1 VLIIPAIDL
10 RNGQCV
16 RLKQGDYA
24 QETIFGSDPVAVAR
38 RWVDEGARY
47 LHIVDLDGAKSG
59 RLEHSAVVRR
69 IVEAVGVPCQLGGG
83 LRQVDDL
90 AEVLAWGVERVVVG
104 SRAVQDPGWLA
115 DACNQFPG
123 KLVLGIDAKEGTVAT
138 DGWLKLSGRSAAD
151 FAEECAGMAL
161 AAIVYTDIGRD
172 GMLKGPNFDAIA
184 KLARLVPIP
193 VIASGGITTLDDIR
207 RLAELKIPACIVGRA
222 LYEGRIQLREAMG
235 VIHG

>member
-1 VLIIPAIDL
+1 MP
-10 RNGQCV
+10 
-16 RLKQGDYA
+16 
-24 QETIFGSDPVAVAR
+24 
-38 RWVDEGARY
+38 
-47 LHIVDLDGAKSG
+47 
-59 RLEHSAVVRR
+59 
-69 IVEAVGVPCQLGGG
+69 
-83 LRQVDDL
+83 
-90 AEVLAWGVERVVVG
+90 
-104 SRAVQDPGWLA
+104 
-115 DACNQFPG
+115 
-123 KLVLGIDAKEGTVAT
+123 
-138 DGWLKLSGRSAAD
+138 
-151 FAEECAGMAL
+151 L

>member
-1 VLIIPAIDL
+1 VFD
-10 RNGQCV
+10 
-16 RLKQGDYA
+16 
-24 QETIFGSDPVAVAR
+24 SDPVAVAC

-59 RLEHSAVVRR
+59 RIEHSAVVRQ
-69 IVEAVGVPCQLGGG
+69 IVAAVRVPCQLRGG
-83 LRQVDDL
+83 LRQVDGI
-90 AEVLAWGVERVVVG
+90 AEVLGWGVERVVVG
-104 SRAVQDPGWLA
+104 ARAVQDPGWLA
-115 DACNQFPG
+115 EACNQFPG

-151 FAEECAGMAL
+151 FAQECAGMAL

-172 GMLKGPNFDAIA
+172 GMLKGPNFEAIA
-184 KLARLVPIP
+184 KLACLVPIP

-207 RLAELKIPACIVGRA
+207 RLADLKIPACIVRRA
-222 LYEGRIQLREAMG
+222 LYEGRVQLREAIG